1 MIIRNYLRA
10 GGLAVL
16 ATLLFAS
23 MSLAAPQWYLKHGA
37 WVCAT
42 PQAYD
47 GALQAQRALNGRPF
61 EELRKELYEKG
72 QCVYIEDDEITSIQA
87 PYLTVLESKDKM
99 MHVSFV
105 IKYEKRLEFLK
116 RELNWFKFSGWT
128 EADNLK
134 ELW

>member
-1 MIIRNYLRA
+1 VKTRHYFRA

-16 ATLLFAS
+16 ATLVFATAS
-23 MSLAAPQWYLKHGA
+23 PAAVQLYLKHGA

-42 PQAYD
+42 PEAYD
-47 GALQAQRALNGRPF
+47 SALQAQRTLNGRPF

-87 PYLTVLESKDKM
+87 PYLTLLETHDKM